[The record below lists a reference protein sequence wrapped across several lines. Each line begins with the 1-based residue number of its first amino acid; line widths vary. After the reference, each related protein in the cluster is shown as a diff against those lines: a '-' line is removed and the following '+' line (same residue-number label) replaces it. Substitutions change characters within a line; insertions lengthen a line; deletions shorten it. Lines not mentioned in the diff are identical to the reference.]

1 MQAGP
6 ITLTMDR
13 DLVLRYRIV
22 TFDGFPDRAWLERL
36 WQAYAH
42 PPRAAFATPDLLRYF
57 ASLAAGRSLK
67 SSGEQQQHAGGHR
80 GGHQPDATSSRAAA
94 RAATR

>member
-1 MQAGP
+1 MPDSTSNFANLRVAALESRNAVEMGRLIEKFGGQPFVSYAAMQSGP
-6 ITLTMDR
+6 ITLTIDR

-42 PPRAAFATPDLLRYF
+42 PPRAVFAP
-57 ASLAAGRSLK
+57 
-67 SSGEQQQHAGGHR
+67 
-80 GGHQPDATSSRAAA
+80 
-94 RAATR
+94 